1 MYMNV
6 KATIT
11 NLNNVYPNDKMS
23 CERREEISKRTTNM
37 ASTSKYNF
45 SISYL
50 YFINCNFYDY

>member
-1 MYMNV
+1 MNV
-6 KATIT
+6 NDNNNKSQ
-11 NLNNVYPNDKMS
+11 NNVYPNDKMS
-23 CERREEISKRTTNM
+23 CERRKEISKRTTNM